1 MENPKKIK
9 LELTGGLVVPG
20 WRSASP
26 ASVAAGLVVA
36 VDDAVAGAVD
46 VAVAGGCAW
55 GGRSDPQG
63 Y

>member
-1 MENPKKIK
+1 M
-9 LELTGGLVVPG
+9 
-20 WRSASP
+20 
-26 ASVAAGLVVA
+26 AAGLVVA